1 MTALNFVVH
10 FRTPFSITA
19 AQSSDGIDA
28 RVDRDQLLP
37 ASSLKGLMRATALHD
52 LYIRRSLVHQVFGRG
67 FESRRSGDLGSPW
80 AWSDGEVDESM
91 KVGRQARLKIVG
103 EGRSDEGSLLIS
115 ECVWADT
122 AEFQVA
128 QLRPIPADKID
139 DHRLVLRAAAR
150 GVTSL
155 GHARRRG
162 LGWVSIVDKQEW
174 SVEDS
179 GRLRELVGG
188 EHR

>member
-10 FRTPFSITA
+10 FRTPFSVTA

-52 LYIRRSLVHQVFGRG
+52 LLIGQELVDLVFGCG
-67 FESRRSGDLGSPW
+67 FNSQRSEDAASPW

-91 KVGRQARLKIVG
+91 KVGRQARVKIVG

-128 QLRPIPADKID
+128 QLQPIPADKID

-162 LGWVSIVDKQEW
+162 LGWVCIVDEQEW
-174 SVEDS
+174 SDEDS
-179 GRLRELVGG
+179 RRLRELVEGK
-188 EHR
+188 R